1 MKTQMEIFT
10 KEFYRCA
17 RCFIM
22 YCEDNLND
30 DGSLDE
36 LTIAEALEG
45 FQAHIAIAYKSS
57 KGEMNYEG

>member
-1 MKTQMEIFT
+1 MKTQMEIFM
-10 KEFYRCA
+10 KEFYRYA

-30 DGSLDE
+30 DGGLDE

-45 FQAHIAIAYKSS
+45 FKANIGTAYKIS

>member
-10 KEFYRCA
+10 KECYRCA

-22 YCEDNLND
+22 YCENNLND

-45 FQAHIAIAYKSS
+45 FKANIGIAYKSS